1 MRKITLGTR
10 ASLLA
15 HAQAEE
21 VRRALEKLDP
31 DLEVILKRI
40 ETRGDRL
47 KDWMPGRGLQE
58 KGLFVKEIEDA
69 LLDCRIDLAVHSM
82 KDVPVELPP
91 GLTIAAITKRV
102 DPRDVLISRD
112 GLLLN
117 ELPRNARIGTSSPRR
132 KLQLIF
138 YQRHLQI
145 VPLRGN
151 LDTRLRKVR
160 EKEIDAIVVAAAGL
174 VRLGWQNRI
183 TQYLSYKIM
192 LPSGGQGALGIEIRQ
207 ADEDI
212 KRILQPL
219 NHDDSRIAIT
229 AERCFLRGMGGGCQ
243 MPVAVFGQ
251 VQEGEV
257 TLKAVIAAP
266 NREGILSEEMK
277 GSSKNPEELGM
288 ELAHKVGAMG
298 FKKASSSFVFDNPR
312 LFGRV
317 YLVGAG
323 PGDPGLISLK
333 GIECISK
340 ADVIIYDRLVN
351 KRLLGYVKDK
361 CKLVYMGKLPGESL
375 SQAQINEMMVRE
387 ARKGKTLVRLKGGD
401 PFLFGRGGE
410 EVEFL
415 AENNIGFEI
424 VPGIS
429 SALAAPMYAGI
440 PVTYRKLN
448 SCLTIVTGHE
458 DPSKERPVVNWAN
471 LARQEGTLVIL
482 MGLANLSQIVKKL
495 ISAGKSENTPCAI
508 INSGTTPNQK
518 VIEGVLGDM
527 VEKAKGVRP
536 PGVIVIG
543 EVVNLRRKLNWF
555 EKKPLFGKRVLIT
568 RPVAQAKSLVALLE
582 NEGAEVIQFPTIR
595 ISSLND
601 YQELDMVLEK
611 LADYDWIIF
620 SSPNGV
626 DHFWKRM
633 DVAEKDARFLSKL
646 KVGAI
651 GPKTAANLRQMGI
664 IADFLPDEY
673 SSEGIIEGMKKLG
686 IKGKKILLPRAD
698 IAPSFL
704 PRGLRKL
711 GAKVWEVAAYRTE
724 LSPGKESSII
734 RDSFEKG
741 KIDVI
746 IFTSSSTVNNF
757 VKLAGDIDLTGT
769 KVACIGPLTANEVEK
784 SGMKPDIVPEEH
796 TMEGMVEE
804 IINVLSNPTTRKA

>member
-21 VRRALEKLDP
+21 IKRALEKLDP
-31 DLEVILKRI
+31 DLEVILKKI

-47 KDWMPGRGLQE
+47 KDWMPGRDLQE

-82 KDVPVELPP
+82 KDVPVELPQ
-91 GLTIAAITKRV
+91 GLAISAVTKRI

-132 KLQLIF
+132 RLQLIF

-151 LDTRLRKVR
+151 LDTRLRKLR

-183 TQYLSYKIM
+183 TQYLSYEIM
-192 LPSGGQGALGIEIRQ
+192 LPAGGQGALGIETREE
-207 ADEDI
+207 DEDI
-212 KRILQPL
+212 GKILEPL
-219 NHDDSRIAIT
+219 NDNDSRIAIT

-257 TLKAVIAAP
+257 TLKAVVAAS
-266 NREGILSEEMK
+266 NRERILSEEMK

-288 ELAHKVGAMG
+288 ELADKLSAMG
-298 FKKASSSFVFDNPR
+298 FKKTSSSFVFDNPP

-333 GIECISK
+333 GIEYIKK
-340 ADVIIYDRLVN
+340 ADIIIYDRLVN
-351 KRLLGYVKDK
+351 KKFLDYARDN

-375 SQAQINEMMVRE
+375 SQVQINEMMVTE
-387 ARKGKTLVRLKGGD
+387 ARKGKTVVRLKGGD

-415 AENNIGFEI
+415 AENDIGFEI

-440 PVTYRKLN
+440 PVTYRKF
-448 SCLTIVTGHE
+448 SSSLTIVTGHE

-471 LARQEGTLVIL
+471 LASQEGTLVIL

-495 ISAGKSENTPCAI
+495 VSAGKSESTPCAVI
-508 INSGTTPNQK
+508 TWGTTPSQK
-518 VIEGVLGDM
+518 VIEGSLGEM

-543 EVVNLRRKLNWF
+543 EVVSLRGKLNWF

-568 RPVAQAKSLVALLE
+568 RPAAQAKSLVALLE
-582 NEGAEVIQFPTIR
+582 NEGAEVIEFPTIE
-595 ISSLND
+595 ISCLND
-601 YQELDMVLEK
+601 YQELDLAIGK

-633 DVAEKDARFLSKL
+633 NMKGKDARSLSKS
-646 KVGAI
+646 KIGAI
-651 GPKTAANLRQMGI
+651 GPKTAANLENMGI

-673 SSEGIIEGMKKLG
+673 SSEGIIEGMKKLR
-686 IKGKKILLPRAD
+686 IEGKKILLPRAD

-704 PRGLRKL
+704 PEGLRKL
-711 GAKVWEVAAYRTE
+711 GARVEEVAAYRTE
-724 LSPGKESSII
+724 LSPGENSAII
-734 RDSFEKG
+734 RDSLKKG
-741 KIDVI
+741 KIDII

-757 VKLAGDIDLTGT
+757 VKLVGNIDFAGAR
-769 KVACIGPLTANEVEK
+769 VACIGPLTANEAEK
-784 SGMKPDIVPEEH
+784 SGMKPDIIPEEH
-796 TMEGMVEE
+796 TMEGLVEE

>member
-1 MRKITLGTR
+1 MRNIILGTR
-10 ASLLA
+10 ASKLA
-15 HAQAEE
+15 LAQVEE
-21 VRRALEKLDP
+21 IKRALEKLDP

-40 ETRGDRL
+40 KTRGDIL
-47 KDWMPGRGLQE
+47 KDWMPGRGLEE

-69 LLDCRIDLAVHSM
+69 LLDCKIDLAVHSM

-91 GLTIAAITKRV
+91 GLAIAAITKRV

-112 GLLLN
+112 GLLLD
-117 ELPRNARIGTSSPRR
+117 ELPRDARIGTSSPRR
-132 KLQLIF
+132 KLQLVF
-138 YQRHLQI
+138 YQKHLQI

-151 LDTRLRKVR
+151 LDTRLRKLK
-160 EKEIDAIVVAAAGL
+160 EKKIDAIVVAAAGL

-183 TQYLSYKIM
+183 TQYLPYQIM
-192 LPSGGQGALGIEIRQ
+192 LPAGGQGALGIEIRQ

-219 NHDDSRIAIT
+219 NHDDSRIAVT

-243 MPVAVFGQ
+243 MPIAVFGQ
-251 VQEGEV
+251 VQEGEI
-257 TLKAVIAAP
+257 TLKAVIVAS
-266 NREGILSEEMK
+266 NRERILSEEMK

-288 ELAHKVGAMG
+288 ELADKVRAMG
-298 FKKASSSFVFDNPR
+298 FKKDSSSFVFENPR
-312 LFGRV
+312 LSGRV

-387 ARKGKTLVRLKGGD
+387 ARKGKTVVRLKGGD

-415 AENNIGFEI
+415 AQNNIGFEI

-440 PVTYRKLN
+440 PVTYRKFS

-482 MGLANLSQIVKKL
+482 MGLANLSQIAKKL
-495 ISAGKSENTPCAI
+495 ISAGKSKNTPCAI
-508 INSGTTPNQK
+508 INWGTTPNQK
-518 VIEGVLGDM
+518 VIEGPLGDI
-527 VEKAKGVRP
+527 VEKARGARP

-543 EVVNLRRKLNWF
+543 EVVGLRGKLNWF

-568 RPVAQAKSLVALLE
+568 RPAAQAKSLVGLLE
-582 NEGAEVIQFPTIR
+582 ERGSEVVEFPTIE
-595 ISSLND
+595 ISSLSN
-601 YQELDMVLEK
+601 YRKLDLAIEK
-611 LADYDWIIF
+611 LADYDWVIF

-633 DVAEKDARFLSKL
+633 NVAGKDARFLSKL
-646 KVGAI
+646 NIGAI
-651 GPKTAANLRQMGI
+651 GPKTAANLRHMGI
-664 IADFLPDEY
+664 IVDFLPDEY
-673 SSEGIIEGMKKLG
+673 SSEGIIEGIEKLG
-686 IKGKKILLPRAD
+686 IKGKRILLPRAD

-704 PRGLRKL
+704 PEGLRKL
-711 GAKVWEVAAYRTE
+711 GARVEEVAAYRTE
-724 LSPGKESSII
+724 LSSGGNSAII
-734 RDSFEKG
+734 RDSLRKG
-741 KIDVI
+741 KIDII

-757 VKLAGDIDLTGT
+757 IKLVGDIDLAGAR
-769 KVACIGPLTANEVEK
+769 VACIGPITAREAEK
-784 SGMKPDIVPEEH
+784 SGMKPDIIPEEH
-796 TMEGMVEE
+796 TMEGLVEE